1 VKKIALT
8 IAVLFTHLI
17 ILGCAPNSTRTDE
30 EMGGLSHDQKGPSAA
45 DVYVKMSIAYLQQGK
60 IDTALIKIKRGL
72 ELDPTS
78 ADANNIIALIY
89 ERLGELDLAE
99 QHYKKALDL
108 NSNDPYILNA
118 YGSFLCTQGKYQKA
132 NLHFMAALKNA
143 LYPTPEVALTNA
155 GICSARQGDL
165 NQAETYYR
173 QALRAN
179 SKFPTA
185 LQQMVKVSVEKK
197 NYLSARGYLQRYLEV
212 GQHSAETLWLGI
224 RIERELGDLDTL
236 ASYELLLRAKFPD
249 SEEMRMF
256 EESKRR

>member
-1 VKKIALT
+1 VKKIARIT
-8 IAVLFTHLI
+8 AVLFTCLAV
-17 ILGCAPNSTRTDE
+17 LACTQNSIRTDDD
-30 EMGGLSHDQKGPSAA
+30 MGGLSQDKKPPSAA
-45 DVYVKMSIAYLQQGK
+45 DVYVKMSIAYLQRGK
-60 IDTALIKIKRGL
+60 VDVALAKVKRGL
-72 ELDPTS
+72 ELDPMS

-89 ERLGELDLAE
+89 ERLGEADLAG
-99 QHYKKALDL
+99 QHYKKALKL
-108 NSNDPYILNA
+108 NANDPFILNA
-118 YGSFLCTQGKYQKA
+118 YGSFLCKQKQYQEA
-132 NLHFMAALKNA
+132 NRHFMAALKNA

-155 GICSARQGDL
+155 GICAIRQGNID
-165 NQAETYYR
+165 QAETYYR

-185 LQQMVKVSVEKK
+185 LQQMVKISVDKN

-212 GQHSAETLWLGI
+212 GRHTAETLWLGI

-256 EESKRR
+256 EGATIK